1 MAAELGCR
9 IPIGL
14 GAALTECGVAPHDVL
29 ATARLP
35 LRLLDGPGKR
45 VSVPDFFALW
55 NAVRSVSRDA
65 GIGLRLATSI
75 KLDLTEPLFMA
86 VLCAAD
92 VAGAIQIVSR
102 YKRCLVEPQS
112 LTLQRDDAHQ
122 QVVVT
127 YAWAEDR
134 DAPPQ
139 VLVDAELAFIV
150 EMCRRGT
157 RHPDLAPRELH
168 LRAATLDDRA
178 GHTAF
183 FRCPI
188 RLGSERNAIVFAA
201 EDVERPFLTH
211 NPEMLRALVPYLE
224 ATTPPSANA
233 SLARVRSVIAERVRG
248 QRPTVRTVGKELAM
262 SSRALQRVLRENGTS
277 FRRLLDD
284 VRNQHAHEYLKS
296 TSYSDA
302 EVAFLLGFE
311 EANSFYRAFRAW
323 NGVSPSDFRRGRR
336 VASTAAPPGALTM
349 DGQTGFPAEV

>member
-14 GAALTECGVAPHDVL
+14 AAALVECGVSPHDVL

-35 LRLLDGPGKR
+35 LRLLDGPGRR
-45 VSVPDFFALW
+45 VPVPDFFALW
-55 NAVRSVSRDA
+55 NAVRSVSGDA
-65 GIGLRLATSI
+65 NIGITLASSI

-102 YKRCLVEPQS
+102 YKRCLLEPQS
-112 LTLQRDDAHQ
+112 LALRRDDARR

-134 DAPPQ
+134 SAPPQ
-139 VLVDAELAFIV
+139 VLIDAELAFIV

-157 RHPDLAPRELH
+157 RQPELAPRELH
-168 LRAATLDDRA
+168 LRTVTLDA
-178 GHTAF
+178 GADHAAL

-188 RLGSERNAIVFAA
+188 RLGSDDNAIVFAA

-211 NPEMLRALVPYLE
+211 NPQMLSALVPYLE
-224 ATTPPSANA
+224 ASTPRSANA

-262 SSRALQRVLRENGTS
+262 SGRALQRVLRENGTS

-323 NGVSPSDFRRGRR
+323 NGVSPSDFRRSRG
-336 VASTAAPPGALTM
+336 VA
-349 DGQTGFPAEV
+349 